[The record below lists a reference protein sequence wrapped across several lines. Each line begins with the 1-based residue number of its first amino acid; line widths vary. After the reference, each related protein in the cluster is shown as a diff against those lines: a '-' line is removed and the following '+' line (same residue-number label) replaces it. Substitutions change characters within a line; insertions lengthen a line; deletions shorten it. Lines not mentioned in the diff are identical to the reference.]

1 MMRLNF
7 ILLLAVL
14 ATALYLVNVQYQSR
28 LLFTALDRAN
38 AEAQKLAQDTETLQ
52 VQKRTQAAPGRVDQL
67 ARTQLQMRPV
77 TLAIT
82 QYVTYTAAAASAGG
96 SSLVQARS
104 GPSGNGAGAPSLMGS
119 AAETAKSASGAGKP
133 SAGAPR

>member
-1 MMRLNF
+1 MRLNLV
-7 ILLLAVL
+7 LLLAVL

-67 ARTQLQMRPV
+67 ARAKLQMRPV

-82 QYVTYTAAAASAGG
+82 QYVTYNAAAATAGINPPGQAASAPLESSAGA
-96 SSLVQARS
+96 SL
-104 GPSGNGAGAPSLMGS
+104 P
-119 AAETAKSASGAGKP
+119 AAETARRAGAGK
-133 SAGAPR
+133 SIAGALR